1 MIEVPYFY
9 TDVPISSHTKYNV
22 NRINNL
28 INTWFLY
35 HYIIVLQLKKTLQIH
50 QVVAPVILHNLNYE
64 LKTITSENYLNSK
77 MPLIGR
83 LICAFNKTL
92 QELQENKKYFIMVT
106 LSHANKQHI
115 TNNRINRYSYI
126 NLVCY
131 IILIAHVLENFECT
145 TRLPEA

>member
-9 TDVPISSHTKYNV
+9 IDIPISSHTKYNV

-92 QELQENKKYFIMVT
+92 QELQENKKCFIMVT
-106 LSHANKQHI
+106 LRHANKQHI
-115 TNNRINRYSYI
+115 TNNGINTYSYI
-126 NLVCY
+126 NLFCY
-131 IILIAHVLENFECT
+131 IILITHVLEHFECT